1 MHPSFFPPLFSC
13 LTAGHIRSAR
23 RAPRVA
29 LRHALQACRAL
40 PARGSQNG
48 PREDV
53 GDDRGQRQ
61 RADEQRPTEF
71 RHHLPR
77 SVRAFTP
84 VPHAGQ
90 IVLPFGTRRRHLGHW
105 FPTALG
111 MAFIKITTM
120 STNSTNDPTDNATS
134 GIEHPFVL
142 SAAGFH
148 LPSRLGVHR
157 GATRGTHG
165 PAVRHAP
172 RALWALL
179 PLLRIRGASREE
191 NCDDDAQEEHSD
203 QDGPAEVIH
212 ETFLCAPV
220 RRSCNFHT

>member
-40 PARGSQNG
+40 PARGSQKG

-61 RADEQRPTEF
+61 RADEQRPTEL

-148 LPSRLGVHR
+148 LPRSFR
-157 GATRGTHG
+157 GSPWRHTHG

-172 RALWALL
+172 RALWGLL
-179 PLLRIRGASREE
+179 PLRIRVPRVKRTATDGAR
-191 NCDDDAQEEHSD
+191 QEHSD
-203 QDGPAEVIH
+203 QDGPAEVIQ
-212 ETFLCAPV
+212 
-220 RRSCNFHT
+220 

>member
-1 MHPSFFPPLFSC
+1 MHPSFFTPLFSC

-61 RADEQRPTEF
+61 RADEQRPTEL

-77 SVRAFTP
+77 SVRALTP

-148 LPSRLGVHR
+148 LPRSFRGSPWRHTRNTWPCRTARASSTLGTPSTSHS
-157 GATRGTHG
+157 
-165 PAVRHAP
+165 
-172 RALWALL
+172 
-179 PLLRIRGASREE
+179 GASREE
-191 NCDDDAQEEHSD
+191 NCDGRRTTGAL
-203 QDGPAEVIH
+203 GP
-212 ETFLCAPV
+212 
-220 RRSCNFHT
+220 RRAS